1 MKITRENYKTVIPK
15 KEQNLLKSLLD
26 DLDDI
31 NKYHND
37 NKLYIDWQDWHDEYS
52 CERTDPCPDFYGYY
66 SVRFE
71 NLPNETVGNVMTIN
85 DLDSTLCVL
94 FSYNYLQNMGS
105 DINNSIIV

>member
-1 MKITRENYKTVIPK
+1 MKITRENYKTIIPK

-31 NKYHND
+31 NKYHKD
-37 NKLYIDWQDWHDEYS
+37 NKLYIDWQDYHDEYS

-66 SVRFE
+66 SLKFE
-71 NLPNETVGNVMTIN
+71 NLPNETVGTVMTIN
-85 DLDSTLCVL
+85 DLDSTLCIL

-105 DINNSIIV
+105 DINNTIMV

>member
-1 MKITRENYKTVIPK
+1 MNITRENYKTIIPK
-15 KEQNLLKSLLD
+15 KEQNVLKSLLD

-31 NKYHND
+31 NKYHKD
-37 NKLYIDWQDWHDEYS
+37 NKLYIDWQDYHDEYS

-71 NLPNETVGNVMTIN
+71 NLPNETVGTVMTIN
-85 DLDSTLCVL
+85 DLDSTLCIL

-105 DINNSIIV
+105 DINNSIMA